1 MKHLA
6 LAATVLF
13 LAGCNAAP
21 PAPPAPPAPATAPA
35 TTDAAPAMPAAPMAE
50 TKHATATG
58 VVQAVDASAHTLTIA
73 HGPVESLGWP
83 EMTMNFTAPGV
94 DLEAIKPGDTV
105 SFEFDSTG
113 MNGVV
118 TAIAKQ

>member
-21 PAPPAPPAPATAPA
+21 DAPPAPPAPPVTE
-35 TTDAAPAMPAAPMAE
+35 AAPVMPPAPSAE
-50 TKHATATG
+50 SKHATATG

-94 DLEAIKPGDTV
+94 DLGAIQPGDSV

-113 MNGVV
+113 MNGLI
-118 TAIAKQ
+118 TRISKP